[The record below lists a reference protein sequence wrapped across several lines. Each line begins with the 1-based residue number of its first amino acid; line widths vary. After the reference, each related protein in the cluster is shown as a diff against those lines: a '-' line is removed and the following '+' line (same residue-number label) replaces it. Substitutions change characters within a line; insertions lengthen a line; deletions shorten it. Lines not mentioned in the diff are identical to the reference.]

1 MLLNEKTIRKIIRKK
16 ILEKIN
22 VGSGVSM
29 SFRNLKAGNKNSNS
43 VEGEYVDKP
52 PSKAP
57 EGSELK
63 NLDNFDLGN
72 YSSKLSNAK
81 ALFEAAKA
89 KGIKNKYFMLGLFRV
104 CAKESGITPKEEV
117 RYSKTSHARM
127 KEIFK
132 GPRGNISKDQW
143 EKLKAHSK
151 EAPFNY
157 LYGGEVP
164 DSLKSGWPSAALKS
178 AEKMGR
184 TLGNKDPGDGDKYL
198 GRGFNQ
204 ITGRKN
210 YEVYGIADNPEV
222 IGPNGDVNK
231 AAEVTIAYLIR
242 NIPRY
247 SNYKSVSDFNKIP
260 NGTTGTYL
268 IADATCGKKGCTRGR
283 EHSLQSDRGGQVKLK
298 S

>member
-1 MLLNEKTIRKIIRKK
+1 MILNEKTIRKIVRKK

-22 VGSGVSM
+22 VGSGVNMDFKSLTGGKKT
-29 SFRNLKAGNKNSNS
+29 SGS
-43 VEGEYVDKP
+43 VEEGEYVDKP

-57 EGSELK
+57 AGSELE
-63 NLDNFDLGN
+63 NLDKFDLGK
-72 YSSKLSNAK
+72 YSGKLGNAK

-104 CAKESGITPKEEV
+104 CAKESGITPKQEV
-117 RYSKTSHARM
+117 RYGKTSYARM

-132 GPRGNISKDQW
+132 GDRSKISKDQW

-178 AEKMGR
+178 AQKMGK
-184 TLGNKDPGDGDKYL
+184 TLGNTNPGDGDKYL

-210 YEVYGIADNPEV
+210 YESKP
-222 IGPNGDVNK
+222 
-231 AAEVTIAYLIR
+231 
-242 NIPRY
+242 
-247 SNYKSVSDFNKIP
+247 SSKSLTS
-260 NGTTGTYL
+260 
-268 IADATCGKKGCTRGR
+268 
-283 EHSLQSDRGGQVKLK
+283 
-298 S
+298 